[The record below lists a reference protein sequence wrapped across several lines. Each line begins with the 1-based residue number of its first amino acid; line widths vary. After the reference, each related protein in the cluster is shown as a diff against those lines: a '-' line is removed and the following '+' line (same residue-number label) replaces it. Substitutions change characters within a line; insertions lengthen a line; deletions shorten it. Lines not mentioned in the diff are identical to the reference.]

1 MSEADHAPRRP
12 TEDARSTAGGHD
24 RVLVSEFEAFY
35 RATVPELMRFLML
48 HGATMA
54 DAAEVVQDTLSA
66 AYQRW
71 DSINHHRAWSYR
83 VASRAWIRKVT
94 TIKEDLTAD
103 PAAPSPLLR
112 ATPTDAWHAR
122 HELIIALAALPPKQ
136 RQVTAWTLAGY
147 TPTEIATELQLIS
160 ERVRANL
167 GLARRA
173 LAQQLI
179 DEQDPA

>member
-12 TEDARSTAGGHD
+12 AEDAHSIIRDHNRAS
-24 RVLVSEFEAFY
+24 VFEEFY
-35 RATVPELMRFLML
+35 RATVPELMRFLVL

-54 DAAEVVQDTLSA
+54 DAAEVVQDTLSI

-71 DSINHHRAWSYR
+71 DSIDHPRAWSYR

-112 ATPTDAWHAR
+112 ATPTDAWHVR
-122 HELIIALAALPPKQ
+122 HELIDALAALPPKQ
-136 RQVTAWTLAGY
+136 RQVMAWTLASY
-147 TPTEIATELQLIS
+147 TPAEIATELQLTS
-160 ERVRANL
+160 EQVRANL
-167 GLARRA
+167 RLARRA
-173 LAQQLI
+173 LAQRLTN
-179 DEQDPA
+179 EQDLA